1 MVMTNWIIIVCGA
14 IALLYGLIAGR
25 QVLATD
31 AGNARM
37 QEIAAAIQEGARA
50 YLNRQYSTIAI
61 VGVVICIILGL
72 TLGFRSRS
80 ASSSVPCSRAS
91 PLCRL

>member
-14 IALLYGLIAGR
+14 LALLYGLIAGR

-37 QEIAAAIQEGARA
+37 QEIAAAIQ
-50 YLNRQYSTIAI
+50 
-61 VGVVICIILGL
+61 
-72 TLGFRSRS
+72 
-80 ASSSVPCSRAS
+80 
-91 PLCRL
+91 